1 MTMELTAA
9 KKALAKALKEGKP
22 KAASVKTDFLNNL
35 KSDIVALIE
44 KGFSANQI
52 HGILKEAGFLGS
64 YQTVRAVVMEWKE
77 EMGLNKP
84 KTGKTEKEAAKAA
97 PGTDAA
103 APAAGEKKPVAKPAK
118 AETAGEK
125 QAAYDEKL
133 SI

>member
-1 MTMELTAA
+1 MELSIA

-22 KAASVKTDFLNNL
+22 KAVSAKTDFLNSL
-35 KSDIVALIE
+35 KTDIVALIE

-52 HGILKEAGFLGS
+52 YNILKESGFLGS
-64 YQTVRAVVMEWKE
+64 YQTVRAVVSEWKE
-77 EMGLNKP
+77 EMGLSKP
-84 KTGKTEKEAAKAA
+84 KAKKAEKEAACAA

-103 APAAGEKKPVAKPAK
+103 ANAAGEKKSSAKPAK

>member
-1 MTMELTAA
+1 MELTTA

-35 KSDIVALIE
+35 KSDIIALIE

-84 KTGKTEKEAAKAA
+84 KTEKEAAKAA

-103 APAAGEKKPVAKPAK
+103 AGAAGEKKPVAKPAK
-118 AETAGEK
+118 EESASEK
-125 QAAYDEKL
+125 QASYDAKL
-133 SI
+133 NIA

>member
-1 MTMELTAA
+1 MELSIA

-22 KAASVKTDFLNNL
+22 KAVSAKTDFLNNL
-35 KSDIVALIE
+35 KNDIIALIE

-52 HGILKEAGFLGS
+52 YNILKESGFLGS
-64 YQTVRAVVMEWKE
+64 YQTVRAVVAEWKE
-77 EMGLNKP
+77 EMGLSKP
-84 KTGKTEKEAAKAA
+84 KTAKAEKEAASAA

-103 APAAGEKKPVAKPAK
+103 ANAAGEKKPSAKPAK